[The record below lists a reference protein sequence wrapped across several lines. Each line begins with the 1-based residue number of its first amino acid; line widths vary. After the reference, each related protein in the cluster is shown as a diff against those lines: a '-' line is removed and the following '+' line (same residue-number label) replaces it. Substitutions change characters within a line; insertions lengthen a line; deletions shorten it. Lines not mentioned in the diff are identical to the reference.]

1 MCSPLLLVEWRKY
14 VNISDVT
21 NHPPPWEVTREVTAG
36 HSRQWQTSD
45 SLIIAAS
52 SWHATT
58 KGILCVVVCS
68 SLPGRYAHILHY
80 KVAVW
85 THFRADYQ
93 NNQSCFSKGAHI
105 MPLFVVLVFELLLFF
120 HRGHQKRLG
129 AHIQACV
136 CVLITFSGCGG
147 ESYSTVEK
155 LKQNCKSGTMWAP
168 LGHSPLNNILD
179 SSTTW

>member
-21 NHPPPWEVTREVTAG
+21 NHPPLWEVTREVTAG
-36 HSRQWQTSD
+36 HSRQWQTTVWLTGNRLSKCRE
-45 SLIIAAS
+45 AARGG
-52 SWHATT
+52 WCEYLWVDTLRITQQKAY
-58 KGILCVVVCS
+58 CVVVVCS

-93 NNQSCFSKGAHI
+93 NKQSCFSKGAHI

-120 HRGHQKRLG
+120 
-129 AHIQACV
+129 
-136 CVLITFSGCGG
+136 
-147 ESYSTVEK
+147 
-155 LKQNCKSGTMWAP
+155 
-168 LGHSPLNNILD
+168 
-179 SSTTW
+179 TTAIRKC